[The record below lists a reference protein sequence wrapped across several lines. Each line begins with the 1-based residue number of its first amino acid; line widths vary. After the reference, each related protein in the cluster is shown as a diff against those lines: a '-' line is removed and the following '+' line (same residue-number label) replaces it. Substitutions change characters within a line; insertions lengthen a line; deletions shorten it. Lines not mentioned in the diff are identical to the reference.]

1 MKIGIDAGGTL
12 TKMVMISDDDNY
24 SFSVRPTS
32 NVNQL
37 IKELNN
43 MEDVE
48 VYLTGGQ
55 SVFISENI
63 KHKSYLSIEFD
74 ATYVGLKKL
83 MARDGVNLEKFVY
96 LNVGTGTSFH
106 QVDHDMQ
113 VRVGGTGVGGGTL
126 MGLSYLLTGLQ
137 TYKEIVEEA
146 EKGTR
151 DTLDLK
157 VHHIFKG
164 GPSPLPPDLTASNFA
179 NVKLGHYE
187 SATKADK
194 LASVIGLV
202 AETVTS
208 FGVTLANGFGTKDM
222 VFLGSTLN
230 DNTVMRDVIYSYGPM
245 KGIKPYIIEHG
256 EFSGALGSILVFTE

>member
-12 TKMVMISDDDNY
+12 TKMVKIDKDNNY
-24 SFSVRPTS
+24 SFNVRPTS
-32 NVNQL
+32 EVDLL
-37 IKELNN
+37 IKELNE
-43 MEDVE
+43 MDDIK

-55 SVFISENI
+55 SVYISENI
-63 KHKSYLSIEFD
+63 RHESHLSIEFD

-83 MARDGVNLEKFVY
+83 MDRAGIHLDKFVY

-106 QVDHDMQ
+106 QADQNSQ

-126 MGLSYLLTGLQ
+126 MGLSYLLTGI
-137 TYKEIVEEA
+137 ESFEDIVEESK
-146 EKGTR
+146 KGSR

-157 VHHIFKG
+157 VKHIFKG
-164 GPSPLPPDLTASNFA
+164 GPSPLPGDLTASNFA
-179 NVKLGHYE
+179 HVEHGHFE
-187 SATKADK
+187 TATNADK
-194 LASVIGLV
+194 IASVIGLV

-208 FGVTLANGFGTKDM
+208 FGVTLANGFGTEDM

-230 DNTVMRDVIYSYGPM
+230 NNQVMRDVIYSYGPM
-245 KGIKPYIIEHG
+245 KGIKPYIIENG